1 MNLDIKNYGEFS
13 FDQNDEKIQIILVHT
28 KRNLLPYLQ
37 GLKYRF
43 NKKNKRVPHF
53 IITKK
58 GEILQLLKIN
68 DTSQYFN
75 NQKVDKQSIIVSF
88 ENLGWLEKVPL
99 KMSYINWVGD
109 IYNGEVYNKK
119 WRDRV
124 FWDLYTETQIHNS
137 VCLCKFLIK
146 KLNIEKQV
154 IGHNT
159 KIEHPD
165 KFHGILTRSNYE
177 ETSTDL
183 SPHFNFEE
191 FEKKIKK

>member
-1 MNLDIKNYGEFS
+1 
-13 FDQNDEKIQIILVHT
+13 
-28 KRNLLPYLQ
+28 
-37 GLKYRF
+37 
-43 NKKNKRVPHF
+43 
-53 IITKK
+53 
-58 GEILQLLKIN
+58 
-68 DTSQYFN
+68 
-75 NQKVDKQSIIVSF
+75 
-88 ENLGWLEKVPL
+88 
-99 KMSYINWVGD
+99 MSYINWVGD

-165 KFHGILTRSNYE
+165 KVRGILTRSNYE

>member
-1 MNLDIKNYGEFS
+1 MNLDIKKYGEFS
-13 FDQNDEKIQIILVHT
+13 FNQNDEKSQIILVHT
-28 KRNLLPYLQ
+28 KRSLLPYLQ

-53 IITKK
+53 IISKK
-58 GEILQLLKIN
+58 GEILQLLKMN

-75 NQKVDKQSIIVSF
+75 NQKVDKQSIILSF

-124 FWDLYTETQIHNS
+124 FWDLYTEIQIHNS
-137 VCLCKFLIK
+137 VSLCKFLIE

-159 KIEHPD
+159 KIEYPD
-165 KFHGILTRSNYE
+165 KFCGILTRSNYE

>member
-13 FDQNDEKIQIILVHT
+13 FDQNDEKSQIILVHK

-146 KLNIEKQV
+146 K
-154 IGHNT
+154 
-159 KIEHPD
+159 
-165 KFHGILTRSNYE
+165 
-177 ETSTDL
+177 
-183 SPHFNFEE
+183 
-191 FEKKIKK
+191 

>member
-1 MNLDIKNYGEFS
+1 
-13 FDQNDEKIQIILVHT
+13 
-28 KRNLLPYLQ
+28 
-37 GLKYRF
+37 
-43 NKKNKRVPHF
+43 
-53 IITKK
+53 
-58 GEILQLLKIN
+58 
-68 DTSQYFN
+68 
-75 NQKVDKQSIIVSF
+75 VDKQSIIVSF